1 MYVAIAQTDIMCSAK
16 IVMTTYQ
23 ATKLYVQQMADIYAR
38 AVLKIIMQFAMNVEK
53 YIHRQ
58 NYRNL
63 IIAIIAQTA
72 MKRKQ
77 ILPLNG
83 KENVKCIQCKILKTY
98 AECHKRN

>member
-23 ATKLYVQQMADIYAR
+23 ATKLYVQQITDIYAR
-38 AVLKIIMQFAMNVEK
+38 RVLKNIMQFVMSAEK

-63 IIAIIAQTA
+63 MIAIIAQTA

-77 ILPLNG
+77 ILPLNR

>member
-23 ATKLYVQQMADIYAR
+23 ATKLYVQQMADIYAS

-53 YIHRQ
+53 YIHHQ

-63 IIAIIAQTA
+63 MIAIIAQTA

-77 ILPLNG
+77 ILPLNR